1 MKDFLYGLSF
11 VIWKVQF
18 KFQVSVKVNRNVKMT
33 NVESVD
39 TVLQYLSYLQ
49 LLITEI
55 TGHKNTMKMTKGQV
69 KFTIQMVGQ
78 KKKQSQIG
86 KTQIFM
92 SNRSSSR
99 ARFY

>member
-1 MKDFLYGLSF
+1 
-11 VIWKVQF
+11 
-18 KFQVSVKVNRNVKMT
+18 MT

-69 KFTIQMVGQ
+69 KFTIQVVGQ
-78 KKKQSQIG
+78 EKGQFG
-86 KTQIFM
+86 KTQVFM
-92 SNRSSSR
+92 SNRWSSR

>member
-1 MKDFLYGLSF
+1 
-11 VIWKVQF
+11 
-18 KFQVSVKVNRNVKMT
+18 MT

-69 KFTIQMVGQ
+69 KFTIQIVGQ
-78 KKKQSQIG
+78 KKAKSDW
-86 KTQIFM
+86 
-92 SNRSSSR
+92 
-99 ARFY
+99 

>member
-1 MKDFLYGLSF
+1 
-11 VIWKVQF
+11 
-18 KFQVSVKVNRNVKMT
+18 MT

-55 TGHKNTMKMTKGQV
+55 TGHKNTMKMTNGQV

-78 KKKQSQIG
+78 KKKVSLI
-86 KTQIFM
+86 KLKIM